1 MNSSHIPNA
10 FPLPAISLNTKNIM
24 GQSATLYGIDKISFQ
39 KIVDNPH
46 SLDLDNLAKYSETFV
61 KSFEGLR
68 FVLSKGRD
76 KNVVELV
83 DKIFY
88 PRTFIGEE
96 VDFGNL
102 DFENLPT
109 DFDFENKAVY
119 FNDPTMIS
127 NIASFLDTLSIEDF
141 ANQFDPDELNREG
154 IYPGDIWNRHNE
166 VNQAFNVRHM
176 TEEYKNLK
184 AFFNKLR
191 TNKDYV
197 LSFVG

>member
-1 MNSSHIPNA
+1 
-10 FPLPAISLNTKNIM
+10 M
-24 GQSATLYGIDKISFQ
+24 GQSATLYGIDKKKFQ
-39 KIVDNPH
+39 KIVDNPD
-46 SLDLDNLAKYSETFV
+46 SLNLDKLAKYSETFV

-96 VDFGNL
+96 VDFENR

-109 DFDFENKAVY
+109 DFDFESKAVY
-119 FNDPTMIS
+119 YNDPIMIS

-141 ANQFDPDELNREG
+141 ANQFDPDELNRED
-154 IYPGDIWNRHNE
+154 IYPGDIWNRHTE
-166 VNQAFNVRHM
+166 INQAFNVRHM

-184 AFFNKLR
+184 DLFNKLR
-191 TNKDYV
+191 TNNDYV